1 MKTIKICSDNKKLN
15 TIEDE
20 YVFYCPF
27 TGVNL
32 LHPESAENL
41 FLDKIAN
48 KNMMAY
54 ILEEEVEEPIYAN
67 ELIKE
72 MFAEFQ
78 KTYVTD
84 EDEEYN
90 YMCLFLNYLNDK
102 FKDNDNIICFE
113 LVAENDNML
122 TPYTCVSIIYS
133 L

>member
-1 MKTIKICSDNKKLN
+1 MKTIKICSDNKNLN
-15 TIEDE
+15 TIEDD

-32 LHPESAENL
+32 LQPESAENL
-41 FLDKIAN
+41 FLDKISN

-72 MFAEFQ
+72 MFAEYE
-78 KTYVTD
+78 KTYVAD
-84 EDEEYN
+84 EDEVNN

-122 TPYTCVSIIYS
+122 TPYTNVSIIYS

>member
-1 MKTIKICSDNKKLN
+1 MKTIKISSDNKNLN

-32 LHPESAENL
+32 LNPESAENL

-78 KTYVTD
+78 KNYVED
-84 EDEEYN
+84 EDEENN
-90 YMCLFLNYLNDK
+90 YMCLFLNYLNEK
-102 FKDNDNIICFE
+102 FKDNEHILCIE
-113 LVAENDNML
+113 LIVESDIMPM
-122 TPYTCVSIIYS
+122 PYNCISIIYS

>member
-1 MKTIKICSDNKKLN
+1 MKTIKISSDNKNLN
-15 TIEDE
+15 TIEDD

-54 ILEEEVEEPIYAN
+54 IIEEEAETPIYAN

-72 MFAEFQ
+72 MFAEFE
-78 KTYVTD
+78 KTYVAN
-84 EDEEYN
+84 EDEENN
-90 YMCLFLNYLNDK
+90 YMCLFLNYLNEK

-122 TPYTCVSIIYS
+122 TPYTCISIIYS
-133 L
+133 I

>member
-1 MKTIKICSDNKKLN
+1 MKTIKICSDNKNLN

-32 LHPESAENL
+32 LNPESAENL

-78 KTYVTD
+78 KTYVED
-84 EDEEYN
+84 EDEENN
-90 YMCLFLNYLNDK
+90 YMCLFLNYLYEK
-102 FKDNDNIICFE
+102 FKDNDNIICIE
-113 LVAENDNML
+113 LIVETGIMPF
-122 TPYTCVSIIYS
+122 PYSCISVIYS

>member
-1 MKTIKICSDNKKLN
+1 MKTIKISSDNKNLN

-32 LHPESAENL
+32 LNPESAENL
-41 FLDKIAN
+41 FLEKLAN

-54 ILEEEVEEPIYAN
+54 ILEEEAETPIYAN
-67 ELIKE
+67 ELTKE
-72 MFAEFQ
+72 MFAEFE
-78 KTYVTD
+78 KTYVAD
-84 EDEEYN
+84 EDEVNN

-122 TPYTCVSIIYS
+122 TPYTNVSIIYS

>member
-1 MKTIKICSDNKKLN
+1 MKTIKICSDNKNLN

-67 ELIKE
+67 DLIKE
-72 MFAEFQ
+72 MFAEFE
-78 KTYVTD
+78 KNYVADDD
-84 EDEEYN
+84 EVNN

-122 TPYTCVSIIYS
+122 TPYTNVSIIYS